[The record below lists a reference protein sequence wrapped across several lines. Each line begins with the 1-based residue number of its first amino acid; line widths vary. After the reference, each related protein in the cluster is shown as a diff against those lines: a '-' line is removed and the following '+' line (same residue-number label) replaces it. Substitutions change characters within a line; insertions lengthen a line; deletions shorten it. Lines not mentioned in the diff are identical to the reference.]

1 MMAWTGSKCN
11 ATSGVTYEGM
21 CKSKRMQLEQLSLPS
36 QHPALA
42 PLRRRAAP
50 QSISKQRVG
59 PIPIH
64 PSLPGARMLVVRLL
78 DQLIDAR
85 ELNCRARNRLIHASV
100 ILFCL
105 EPRASRESNRTQPA
119 PISRG
124 ARHGTAW
131 AKGVDK
137 GRTRNTLT
145 CRRSS

>member
-50 QSISKQRVG
+50 QSISKPRVG

-85 ELNCRARNRLIHASV
+85 ELNCRARNPRLSYP
-100 ILFCL
+100 ILPGT
-105 EPRASRESNRTQPA
+105 EG
-119 PISRG
+119 ISRIQSNAAG
-124 ARHGTAW
+124 TDFPRRTARHGVGEGGGQGED
-131 AKGVDK
+131 AKYPH
-137 GRTRNTLT
+137 L
-145 CRRSS
+145 